1 MTVTAMPNGTSSGTP
16 SGTPSGT
23 AKGVKGAKGADTGEE
38 KKPKKLKLMLVVVIA
53 LAAAGAAYFLV
64 LAPQG
69 GGKAAAP
76 QPGTTLKLDSMQINL
91 AEGHYLRLGLAL
103 QLTTTASSTFD
114 GSAAQD
120 AAIGVYSG
128 LDVGQADQAQQRTA
142 LKEKLL
148 GQLEKLYPHEVMG
161 VYYTEYVT
169 Q

>member
-1 MTVTAMPNGTSSGTP
+1 MTVTAMPNGTVKGTP
-16 SGTPSGT
+16 Q
-23 AKGVKGAKGADTGEE
+23 GAGKTEE
-38 KKPKKLKLMLVVVIA
+38 TKPKKKKLRLILVAVIA
-53 LAAAGAAYFLV
+53 LVAGGAAYFFV

-69 GGKAAAP
+69 GAP
-76 QPGTTLKLDSMQINL
+76 VAPKPGATLKLDSMQINL

-103 QLTTTASSTFD
+103 QLTTKASSTFD

-120 AAIGVYSG
+120 AAIGIFSG

-148 GQLEKLYPHEVMG
+148 GQLQKLYPDEVMG

>member
-1 MTVTAMPNGTSSGTP
+1 MTVTAMPNG
-16 SGTPSGT
+16 
-23 AKGVKGAKGADTGEE
+23 AKGSAKGSPKGADNAEE
-38 KKPKKLKLMLVVVIA
+38 GKPRKRLRLVLVAVVA
-53 LAAAGAAYFLV
+53 MAAAGAAYFFL

-69 GGKAAAP
+69 GTAAP
-76 QPGTTLKLDSMQINL
+76 QPGATLKLESMQINL

-103 QLTTTASSTFD
+103 QLTTKASATFD

-120 AAIGVYSG
+120 AAIGLYSG
-128 LDVGQADQAQQRTA
+128 LDVGQADQAQERTV

-148 GQLEKLYPHEVMG
+148 GQLEKVYPGEIMG